1 MSNKL
6 DALLRVFYSEST
18 TQGEKDNA
26 LSLFKKRCIKE
37 GIDPDSYMHRF
48 KHAVDSDFNFEDFF
62 GFDDIFSQFTRNY
75 HTAYQQRSKPKIDP
89 NINPEDHSKYLKKD
103 HLYFSIKDI
112 IASVQV
118 LNGQDVIFLSTLC
131 RAKNSTRWG
140 LKNFIIYPN
149 CDSSKLVEKYFKQT
163 MEKNSKFIQIKST
176 VIMTTWLYR
185 NYGKF
190 IMMGLSQ
197 RLYFRERGRLYD

>member
-1 MSNKL
+1 MSDKL

-37 GIDPDSYMHRF
+37 GIDPDSYMNRF

-62 GFDDIFSQFTRNY
+62 GFADIFSQFARNY
-75 HTAYQQRSKPKIDP
+75 HTAYQQRSKPKI
-89 NINPEDHSKYLKKD
+89 NQEDHSKYLKKN

-118 LNGQDVIFLSTLC
+118 LNG
-131 RAKNSTRWG
+131 
-140 LKNFIIYPN
+140 
-149 CDSSKLVEKYFKQT
+149 
-163 MEKNSKFIQIKST
+163 
-176 VIMTTWLYR
+176 
-185 NYGKF
+185 
-190 IMMGLSQ
+190 
-197 RLYFRERGRLYD
+197 

>member
-1 MSNKL
+1 MSDKL

-48 KHAVDSDFNFEDFF
+48 KHVVDSDFNFEDFF

-89 NINPEDHSKYLKKD
+89 NINPEDHSKYLKKE

-149 CDSSKLVEKYFKQT
+149 CDSSKLVENTLRT
-163 MEKNSKFIQIKST
+163 MESEFKIPIQISDT
-176 VIMTTWLYR
+176 VIRPFSYTE
-185 NYGKF
+185 
-190 IMMGLSQ
+190 IMEIQ
-197 RLYFRERGRLYD
+197 

>member
-1 MSNKL
+1 MN
-6 DALLRVFYSEST
+6 
-18 TQGEKDNA
+18 
-26 LSLFKKRCIKE
+26 
-37 GIDPDSYMHRF
+37 RF

-89 NINPEDHSKYLKKD
+89 NINPEDHSKYLKKE

-118 LNGQDVIFLSTLC
+118 LNGRDVIFLSTLC

-149 CDSSKLVEKYFKQT
+149 CDSSKLVEKYFKRNNGKEFKIHTNKEYCYYDHLVIQKLWEIHNDGT
-163 MEKNSKFIQIKST
+163 ESKIVF
-176 VIMTTWLYR
+176 
-185 NYGKF
+185 
-190 IMMGLSQ
+190 
-197 RLYFRERGRLYD
+197 

>member
-37 GIDPDSYMHRF
+37 GIDPDSYMNRF

-89 NINPEDHSKYLKKD
+89 NINPEDYSKYLKKE

-149 CDSSKLVEKYFKQT
+149 CNSSKIVEKYFKRNNGKEFKIHTNKEYCYYDHLVIQKLWEIHNDGT
-163 MEKNSKFIQIKST
+163 ESKIVF
-176 VIMTTWLYR
+176 
-185 NYGKF
+185 
-190 IMMGLSQ
+190 
-197 RLYFRERGRLYD
+197 